1 MDDITIGVTEFVN
14 NISVSAQPN
23 DQIIDITVTETVETV
38 LLDVSTTVEEVTVTA
53 TQNVIVE
60 NITVDYVNNENNID
74 INVTDGTQ
82 DVTLNITPTLVEI
95 NILRSGGE
103 VNILQFNTLADF
115 PATGSSDYFY
125 LAKDTNKLYR
135 WTGSAYA
142 EISATSSPV
151 WGQIIGTLSEQTD
164 LQNAL
169 NLKAPINSP
178 TFTGTVSGITKVMVG
193 LGAVDNT
200 SDLDKPISTATQTA
214 LNAKQPLDADLTS
227 IAALSNTFGLL
238 KKTANNSYTID
249 TNTYLTGI
257 TSSDVTTA
265 LGYTPEN
272 VANKGVNNGYA
283 SLGGDGKVPSSQLP
297 SYVDDVIEVSSFG
310 TLPTTGETGKI
321 YITLDTNKIYR
332 WSGSVYVEVSS
343 SAAVWGGIT
352 GTLSAQTD
360 LQSAL
365 NAKENTITAGTTAQY
380 YRGDKSFQTLDT
392 SVVPEGSNL
401 YFTDARVNANGN
413 VSANTA
419 ARHNAV
425 TLGTANGLSLATQ
438 VLSLGLASGSTTGAL
453 SSTDWTTFNN
463 KYPASNPNGYTS
475 NVGTVTSVALTV
487 PSAFS
492 VSGSPITSSGTLAIT
507 GAGDTTQY
515 IAGDGSLITFPTAGQ
530 SGTLVREVRNT
541 TGATLTKG
549 TIVYI
554 SGATGNKPTVSKAIA
569 TSDSTS
575 AQTFGMVQANIA
587 NNANGNVVCVGDLTG
602 LDTSAFTEGAQLYL
616 SSTTAGTY
624 TTTKQ
629 LAPNHLVYIG
639 VVTRAHPTQGQIEVN
654 IQNGYELYELHDVSI
669 TSETNNQGLFYE
681 ASTDLWKNKSIAT
694 VLGYTPANGADY
706 VALSGTQTIAGNKY
720 FTGFGLFDNTIFIKQ
735 DSSVSFLAGYNSID
749 SDSTGIIFSLPA
761 GNMAKFIL
769 TSLTAS
775 RDYTLPNTSGTIALT
790 SDIPS
795 LAGYVATTG
804 NQSIAG
810 DKTFSG
816 SVINDGD
823 LYIKQDASYAPK
835 TGYVNLFAGAG
846 NILTYNFGNSNTN
859 QSLSFPTNSR
869 VYSFPDATGTLALTS
884 DLHNAVTIGTAN
896 GLSLSTQVLSLALAS
911 TSTTGALSSTDWNTF
926 NGKQNALTNP
936 VTGTGT
942 TSYITKFTG
951 TSAVGN
957 SLLYDT
963 GSVLLVGATSAS
975 DGQSKLELVS
985 AGTVGLKII
994 SSGANGNNTFLSIQ
1008 ASKEWRFLTNRGDLI
1023 AGNQGDLI
1031 IRNDTDSIN
1040 HIILNQGGS
1049 TTFAGAVT
1057 ATNYVASG
1065 GNNTTVF
1072 NSAAATTGWVQM
1084 AMNNTSGSSLFG
1096 VEGATAGTLATGT
1109 LAYASVLRNYT
1120 NTAFQIATNNTVR
1133 LTVTSAGN
1141 VGIGTTAP
1149 GTQFETTNTHAS
1161 DVIPTSG
1168 VAGSTTTAFLT
1179 QGTVQKYGLIIGTT
1193 YTAGAVWLQ
1202 SKYRD
1207 TTGTLPLSLQPLGG
1221 NVGIGTTAPSRLLN
1235 VLGGGS
1241 NGILVTGFN
1250 SVVTLPT
1257 NGLSLNTGYNVGYI
1271 TNYTAAGALGD
1282 LYYKASKHIFTDGP
1296 VLVNTSSSAASVF
1309 KLQVGDGT
1317 TDSRAFFQPSNPFA
1331 IGVANG
1337 GSSAWYIGVNA
1348 QTAANGLQFYSNELG
1363 AAAVTI
1369 TTAGTVGIGTTAP
1382 LTALD
1387 RTLTVFGTGIFQT
1400 TTGAG
1405 NYNENLRL
1413 NRNTGNGYASL
1424 ALGGAYN
1431 STAGTGTGQWTLAAT
1446 PAALSY
1452 RLDFDYNGATK
1463 GYIDPSSGVYVVL
1476 SDYNKKKDFENSS
1489 VGLNAIM
1496 GLKPKLFRMKD
1507 EEQTIQKQ
1515 LGFVA
1520 QEVKDFI
1527 PQAYVE
1533 TVDGFIGLQDRPMIA
1548 ALTKAVQE
1556 LKAELDTLK
1565 NK

>member
-38 LLDVSTTVEEVTVTA
+38 LLDVSTTVQEVTVTA

-82 DVTLNITPTLVEI
+82 DVTLNVTPTLVEI

-103 VNILQFNTLADF
+103 VNILQFNSLADF

-178 TFTGTVSGITKVMVG
+178 TFTGTVSGITKTMVG

-214 LNAKQPLDADLTS
+214 LNNKQPLDADLTS
-227 IAALSNTFGLL
+227 IAALSGTFGLL

-310 TLPTTGETGKI
+310 TLPATGETGKI

-352 GTLSAQTD
+352 GTLSNQTD

-365 NAKENTITAGTTAQY
+365 DAKQDDLNGTGFVKASGTTISY
-380 YRGDKSFQTLDT
+380 DNT
-392 SVVPEGSNL
+392 S
-401 YFTDARVNANGN
+401 Y
-413 VSANTA
+413 
-419 ARHNAV
+419 
-425 TLGTANGLSLATQ
+425 
-438 VLSLGLASGSTTGAL
+438 
-453 SSTDWTTFNN
+453 
-463 KYPASNPNGYTS
+463 YPASNPNGYTT
-475 NVGTVTSVALTV
+475 NTGTVTSVALSV

-492 VSGSPITSSGTLAIT
+492 VSGSPITSSGTLAVTAT
-507 GAGDTTQY
+507 GNTTQY
-515 IAGDGSLITFPTAGQ
+515 IAGDGSLVTFPTIGTA
-530 SGTLVREVRNT
+530 GTLTREVRNT

-549 TIVYI
+549 TVVYI
-554 SGATGNKPTVSKAIA
+554 SGATGNKPTVSKALA
-569 TSDSTS
+569 TGDSTS
-575 AQTFGMVQANIA
+575 AQTFGLVQADIA

-639 VVTRAHPTQGQIEVN
+639 IVTRAHPTLGQIEVN

-669 TSETNNQGLFYE
+669 TSESNNQGLFYE

-706 VALSGTQTIAGNKY
+706 MALSGDQTISGTKT
-720 FTGFGLFDNTIFIKQ
+720 FTGFALLQNTILLKQ
-735 DSSVSFLAGYNSID
+735 DTNISFLSGYNSID
-749 SDSTGIIFSLPA
+749 ASSTGIFLGLPNTYGA
-761 GNMAKFIL
+761 NL
-769 TSLTAS
+769 VLSSLTAQ
-775 RDYTLPNTSGTIALT
+775 RNFTFPDAAGTIALT

-804 NQSIAG
+804 DQSISG
-810 DKTFSG
+810 VKTFTTAVHSNILKFSESAG
-816 SVINDGD
+816 FNQTAGFTQIGGTADYFNF
-823 LYIKQDASYAPK
+823 
-835 TGYVNLFAGAG
+835 VNGGNTKSAQFTYNGAG
-846 NILTYNFGNSNTN
+846 G
-859 QSLSFPTNSR
+859 
-869 VYSFPDATGTLALTS
+869 VYTLPASSGTLALTS

-911 TSTTGALSSTDWNTF
+911 TSATGALSSTDWNTF

-942 TSYITKFTG
+942 TSYLPKFTG
-951 TSAVGN
+951 TTTIGN

-963 GSVLLVGATSAS
+963 GSALLIGATSAS
-975 DGQSKLELVS
+975 NASSKLELVS
-985 AGTVGLKII
+985 TSTVGLKII
-994 SSGANGNNTFLSIQ
+994 SSGANGNNTFLSIES
-1008 ASKEWRFLTNRGDLI
+1008 SKEWRFLTNRGDLI

-1031 IRNDTDSIN
+1031 IRNNTDGIN
-1040 HIILNQGGS
+1040 HIILNQAGS
-1049 TTFAGAVT
+1049 TTFAGALSGT
-1057 ATNYVASG
+1057 SASFTTNLNWGS
-1065 GNNTTVF
+1065 
-1072 NSAAATTGWVQM
+1072 
-1084 AMNNTSGSSLFG
+1084 TSGSYMRTVGGTQIFASSYTGSNYLYSGSDTFRINNQADTATLFTLTNTG
-1096 VEGATAGTLATGT
+1096 AATFSNFVRVEGPYLQVVNSSAP
-1109 LAYASVLRNYT
+1109 SVYIN
-1120 NTAFQIATNNTVR
+1120 NTAVQWRTYLPTGNNFAISDAVR
-1133 LTVTSAGN
+1133 DVLTLGYNGSASYFNGCN

-1149 GTQFETTNTHAS
+1149 GRKLQINVTPVLGEDDGINVYNGTTNFLFTRTAS
-1161 DVIPTSG
+1161 TYAYRGVAPLSGMIYCENNITLLSDGGNITFNNSGSERMRITSG
-1168 VAGSTTTAFLT
+1168 GNVL
-1179 QGTVQKYGLIIGTT
+1179 IGTT
-1193 YTAGAVWLQ
+1193 TSSGSDRALQINGNVFSSGSSSGYFWTNRSNSAEYYGWYATSGTIFLFNGSSNAASISPSTGVYT
-1202 SKYRD
+1202 
-1207 TTGTLPLSLQPLGG
+1207 PLS
-1221 NVGIGTTAPSRLLN
+1221 
-1235 VLGGGS
+1235 
-1241 NGILVTGFN
+1241 
-1250 SVVTLPT
+1250 
-1257 NGLSLNTGYNVGYI
+1257 
-1271 TNYTAAGALGD
+1271 D
-1282 LYYKASKHIFTDGP
+1282 K
-1296 VLVNTSSSAASVF
+1296 
-1309 KLQVGDGT
+1309 
-1317 TDSRAFFQPSNPFA
+1317 
-1331 IGVANG
+1331 
-1337 GSSAWYIGVNA
+1337 
-1348 QTAANGLQFYSNELG
+1348 
-1363 AAAVTI
+1363 
-1369 TTAGTVGIGTTAP
+1369 
-1382 LTALD
+1382 
-1387 RTLTVFGTGIFQT
+1387 
-1400 TTGAG
+1400 
-1405 NYNENLRL
+1405 
-1413 NRNTGNGYASL
+1413 
-1424 ALGGAYN
+1424 
-1431 STAGTGTGQWTLAAT
+1431 
-1446 PAALSY
+1446 
-1452 RLDFDYNGATK
+1452 
-1463 GYIDPSSGVYVVL
+1463 
-1476 SDYNKKKDFENSS
+1476 NKKKDFEISNI
-1489 VGLNAIM
+1489 GLSEVM
-1496 GLKPKLFRMKD
+1496 LLKPTLYRMKSD
-1507 EEQTIQKQ
+1507 ETEGIKE
-1515 LGFVA
+1515 LGFIA
-1520 QEVKDFI
+1520 QDVKSVI
-1527 PQAYVE
+1527 PNAYVE
-1533 TVDGFIGLQDRPMIA
+1533 SADFIGLNYNPIVA